1 MKNEEVTVAPIIREK
16 QRLQLCAVHALN
28 SLLQLSPCDRLEEAV
43 NYSEK
48 NRKECKDR
56 LFEKDIILYSGY
68 LYRKTQMIFATK
80 TEFDEIANEL
90 SLKERELMGRRNS
103 FVKSCALIDSVYS
116 NHRTLVTGNY
126 SIEVGSYCCDFKY
139 RFNTITH
146 I

>member
-28 SLLQLSPCDRLEEAV
+28 SLLQLSPCDRAEEAV

>member
-1 MKNEEVTVAPIIREK
+1 MKNIEVTVAPIIREK

-28 SLLQLSPCDRLEEAV
+28 SLLQLSPCDRLE
-43 NYSEK
+43 
-48 NRKECKDR
+48 NRKECEDR
-56 LFEKDIILYSGY
+56 LFEKDLILYSGY

-126 SIEVGSYCCDFKY
+126 SIEVGSYCCDFKC
-139 RFNTITH
+139 R
-146 I
+146 